1 MSKGRLLF
9 VHAHPDDEVIGS
21 GIAMGKYVRAGHQ
34 VTLVTCTLG
43 EEGEVVVPELAN
55 LDSAHDDQ
63 LGAHRQGELAK
74 AMQILGITDHRQLGE
89 PGRYRDSGMMGTE
102 QNTREDCFWQADL
115 TQAATD
121 MAAVIREV
129 RPHALVTY
137 DEFGGYGHPDHIQA
151 HRAAMYG
158 AVLAAAPSY
167 KPELGEAWDVPKVY
181 WTAFPVSNVERT
193 RKVLAERGIDFFSN
207 DEAEGGRPWACPD
220 EFVTTSI
227 TDLGLEPTKIEALLA
242 HETQIAKDAPFLMI
256 SQVVGPEGL
265 GTEHFRLVRGQ
276 VGVTSGEFNREDDF
290 LSGLDL

>member
-1 MSKGRLLF
+1 
-9 VHAHPDDEVIGS
+9 
-21 GIAMGKYVRAGHQ
+21 
-34 VTLVTCTLG
+34 
-43 EEGEVVVPELAN
+43 
-55 LDSAHDDQ
+55 
-63 LGAHRQGELAK
+63 
-74 AMQILGITDHRQLGE
+74 
-89 PGRYRDSGMMGTE
+89 MMGTE
-102 QNTREDCFWQADL
+102 QNAREDSFWQADL
-115 TQAATD
+115 TKVATD

-129 RPHALVTY
+129 RPHVLVTY

-167 KPELGEAWDVPKVY
+167 KPELGAAWDVSKIY

-256 SQVVGPEGL
+256 SQMVGPEGL

-276 VGVTSGEFNREDDF
+276 VGATSGEFNREDDF